1 MCSEYVLQKGGVIYG
16 VTMSKDCYT
25 AEYIRVDSAND
36 LKKLCGSIY
45 LQANLGRT
53 FQSVKKD
60 LENDDVVLFSGTG
73 CYVNGL
79 ETFLSKK
86 YDNLIC
92 IDVKDCA
99 KICTKNK
106 KTSACFPQNMLMFFL
121 FFPIN

>member
-1 MCSEYVLQKGGVIYG
+1 MQKSYAAYSTEDSIRLQSSSGGFFSLCSEYVLQNGGVIYG

-36 LKKLCGSIY
+36 LKKLCGSKY

-60 LENDDVVLFSGTG
+60 LENDHVVLFSGTG

-79 ETFLSKK
+79 ETFLSK
-86 YDNLIC
+86 
-92 IDVKDCA
+92 
-99 KICTKNK
+99 
-106 KTSACFPQNMLMFFL
+106 NMT
-121 FFPIN
+121 I